1 MKRLLLSLFLMIF
14 AHCAWAAEPPVRIG
28 VLGPMTGSYAN
39 VGKEARQVLML
50 LAADINDQGGLLGRN
65 VELAFEDEGE
75 SAQTAKEAA
84 KKLLRQEIVAVVGP
98 FKSGSTE
105 SVQAFFSDAGLMQIA
120 YGATEVSLTEK
131 GFPYFFRT
139 CPRDDEQAKALIKI
153 LRKTNL
159 RKVALLH
166 DNSLYGKGL
175 GEAIQDQLNAWMM
188 PPVFYGALT
197 PDKADDLA
205 ILQKVRAT
213 APEVVF
219 FAGYYPEAGR
229 LLQARDRLS
238 WKVPFMGGDG
248 TNNPGL
254 VTIAGTRAAAHFF
267 ILSPPNPD
275 QLENPKT
282 KTFLNRFQQVY
293 GYRPSSIYSLLAG
306 NALLALSESIQ
317 EVRSADAP
325 KVSDYLHRRYFKKSG
340 LTGEIFFNSRGD
352 VVNDLYVLYQVDEQ
366 GRFLLKKQ
374 FSSGDFIP

>member
-1 MKRLLLSLFLMIF
+1 MKRLLLLLFLMIF
-14 AHCAWAAEPPVRIG
+14 AHCAWAAGPPLRIG
-28 VLGPMTGSYAN
+28 VLGPMSGSYAN
-39 VGKEARQVLML
+39 VGKEARHVLTL
-50 LAADINDQGGLLGRN
+50 LTTDINDQGGLLGRN

-75 SAQTAKEAA
+75 SAQAA
-84 KKLLRQEIVAVVGP
+84 KAAAEKLVRQGIVAVVGP

-105 SVQAFFSDAGLMQIA
+105 SVQAVFSDAGLMQIA

-197 PDKADDLA
+197 PNQADDSGL
-205 ILQKVRAT
+205 LEKVRET

-229 LLQARDRLS
+229 LLQARERLS
-238 WKVPFMGGDG
+238 WKVPFMGGDA

-254 VTIAGTRAAAHFF
+254 ITVAGTRAAAHFF

-275 QLENPKT
+275 QLENPRT

-293 GYRPSSIYSLLAG
+293 GYRPSSIYGLLAG

-317 EVRSADAP
+317 AIQSADAS

-340 LTGEIFFNSRGD
+340 LTGEIFFNTRGD
-352 VVNDLYVLYQVDEQ
+352 VVNDLYVLYQVDKE

-374 FSSGDFIP
+374 VSSGDLIP